1 MAIKLPDPGNGI
13 PEQKTGNDEWT
24 NMQIVREN
32 FADKS
37 NAASRLVGTAS
48 GQIPLAQDVAK
59 VNAALTA
66 YNGDAKATGLGSFF
80 GDTLAGKVSGL
91 PEAYSTDN
99 RFWAVRYFAQES
111 QVGRG
116 IQIAQSIVASPRT
129 PQTYVR
135 SSTNAA
141 STEFTPWVKFYTD
154 GNTTIESG
162 TNYLKAASPI
172 LRLQHDSFEKEHEAE
187 AMDIKVENPKTGV
200 YKITGTTGLRK
211 NDGWYF
217 SPPKDEHNN
226 VLCMVE
232 VEEDGD
238 IVTVKTYKK
247 KFDFETVSIV
257 PDYDNPTDIPDGA
270 IVMLRFN
277 DLPEEL
283 INEPV
288 I

>member
-1 MAIKLPDPGNGI
+1 MAIQLPSPGLGDG
-13 PEQKTGNDEWT
+13 QTGDNEFVMWT
-24 NMQIVREN
+24 KVKDN
-32 FADKS
+32 FS
-37 NAASRLVGTAS
+37 NTTHAASRLVGTAA
-48 GQIPLAQDVAK
+48 GQIPLAESVAK

-66 YNGDAKATGLGSFF
+66 YSGDAKATGLGSFF

-91 PEAYSTDN
+91 PEVYSSDN
-99 RFWAVRYFAQES
+99 RFWAIRYFAQEA

-172 LRLQHDSFEKEHEAE
+172 LRLQHDNFEKEHEAE

-270 IVMLRFN
+270 TVMLRFN
-277 DLPEEL
+277 DLPEEQL
-283 INEPV
+283 DESIE
-288 I
+288 